1 MNLNKKVIIVD
12 DHVLFAQ
19 SLKGLVNSYQN
30 YEVVEVF
37 KNGSELVAY
46 FEANKKR
53 PDLVLLDIKMPVLS
67 GLETMHWLHQHH
79 PDQKVLTL
87 TMEDDEYT
95 ILSMVNYGCR
105 GYLLKDIDPEE
116 FLYALETVLESGYY
130 FTGEPER
137 IRLHQATPN
146 AIKDITARELDFIK
160 LACTEMTYKQV
171 AEQMNLSP
179 KTIDGYRES
188 LFHKLSLKSRVGL
201 VLYAFKHQLVKV

>member
-1 MNLNKKVIIVD
+1 MNNKVIIVD
-12 DHVLFAQ
+12 DHVLFGQ

-30 YEVVEVF
+30 YEVIEVF
-37 KNGSELVAY
+37 KNGSELVNY

-53 PDLVLLDIKMPVLS
+53 PDLILLDIKMPVLS
-67 GLETMHWLHQHH
+67 GIETMQWLQKNY
-79 PDQKVLTL
+79 PEQKVLSL

-95 ILSMVNYGCR
+95 ILSMIKYGCR
-105 GYLLKDIDPEE
+105 GYLLKDIDPGE
-116 FLYALETVLESGYY
+116 FLYALETIVDSGYY

-137 IRLHQATPN
+137 IRLHQSTPN
-146 AIKDITARELDFIK
+146 TIKDITSRELEFIK

-171 AEQMNLSP
+171 AEEMNLSP

-188 LFHKLSLKSRVGL
+188 LFSKLTLKSRVGL